1 MHMKLPHNEL
11 KSNSKLWSRMAQ
23 QNAVQQTPF
32 WYNFLLICLKPLYRW
47 KIKQRAESDALF
59 QQECIERFGPFQTP
73 KNLHT
78 IWFHVVSIGETNA
91 AQPLI
96 EHYLKL
102 GHPVLVTNTT
112 KTGQARAKSLFLKA
126 PYLALFQAVYLP
138 VDQKPLLKQFF
149 DLYQPKLLALVET
162 EIWPNLIAQAK
173 QQQIPCILLN
183 ARLSEKSAKGY
194 AKVSRLTQ
202 AMLQQLTWM
211 LTQDQATQQRYVDL
225 GLEKAKS
232 QVVGNIKF
240 DISAPNS
247 FIEQAEQLKQ
257 EWQLEKRQIITLA
270 STHAPE
276 EEQLLKQLQTHLNSN
291 PDLLC
296 MVVPRHPERFD
307 EVYKICQ
314 SLNLNTQRRSLKQPI
329 QIDTQV
335 FLADS
340 MGEMWLWYALSQAC
354 FVGGS
359 LNEPGGGHNI
369 LEPMVLNI
377 PTVIGPRYFNFQS
390 IVDEFVAAQG
400 ILIGENAAQVAQQLL
415 SCLDDPLQTQQQVA
429 HAQQV
434 LQRNKGSLQK
444 HIQLLDHYLQQ
455 TASS

>member
-1 MHMKLPHNEL
+1 
-11 KSNSKLWSRMAQ
+11 MAQ
-23 QNAVQQTPF
+23 HNAVQQTPF
-32 WYNFLLICLKPLYRW
+32 WYNFLLVCLKPLYRW
-47 KIKQRAESDALF
+47 KIRQRAESDALY
-59 QQECIERFGPFQTP
+59 QQECLERFGPFQPP
-73 KNLHT
+73 KNLNT
-78 IWFHVVSIGETNA
+78 IWFHVVSVGETNA

-102 GHPVLVTNTT
+102 GHSVLVTNTT
-112 KTGQARAKSLFLKA
+112 KTGQARAKSLFYEK
-126 PYLALFQAVYLP
+126 YSTLFQAVYLP

-149 DLYQPKLLALVET
+149 ELYQPKILALVET

-173 QQQIPCILLN
+173 QKQIPCILLN

-194 AKVSRLTQ
+194 DKVRRLTQ
-202 AMLQQLTWM
+202 PMLQQLTW
-211 LTQDQATQQRYVDL
+211 LLAQDIATQQRYVGL
-225 GLEKAKS
+225 GLDQSKS

-240 DISAPNS
+240 DISAPTC

>member
-59 QQECIERFGPFQTP
+59 QQECLERFGPFQPP
-73 KNLHT
+73 KNLNT
-78 IWFHVVSIGETNA
+78 IWFHVVSVGETNA

-102 GHPVLVTNTT
+102 GQPVLVTNTT
-112 KTGQARAKSLFLKA
+112 KTGQARAKSLFSEKY
-126 PYLALFQAVYLP
+126 PTLFQAVYLP

-149 DLYQPKLLALVET
+149 ELYQPKLLALVET
-162 EIWPNLIAQAK
+162 EIWPNLIAAARLHN
-173 QQQIPCILLN
+173 IPCILLN
-183 ARLSEKSAKGY
+183 ARLSAKSAKGY
-194 AKVSRLTQ
+194 GKVRRLTQ
-202 AMLQQLTWM
+202 PMLQQLTW
-211 LTQDQATQQRYVDL
+211 LLAQDIATQQRYMDL
-225 GLEKAKS
+225 GLDQAKS

-240 DISAPNS
+240 DITAPQS
-247 FIEQAEQLKQ
+247 YVEKAEQLKQ

-276 EEQLLKQLQTHLNSN
+276 EEQLLKQLQPHLNSN
-291 PDLLC
+291 PHLLC
-296 MVVPRHPERFD
+296 IVVPRHPERFD
-307 EVYKICQ
+307 EVHKICQ
-314 SLNLNTQRRSLKQPI
+314 TLNLNTQRRSLKQEI
-329 QIDTQV
+329 TADTQV
-335 FLADS
+335 YLADS

-369 LEPMVLNI
+369 LEPMVLDV
-377 PTVIGPRYFNFQS
+377 PTVIGPRYFNFQT
-390 IVDEFVAAQG
+390 IVDEFVAEQG
-400 ILIGENAAQVAQQLL
+400 ILVAENAELVIQNLM
-415 SCLDDPLQTQQQVA
+415 SCLNHPEQSQRLIHQA
-429 HAQQV
+429 ELV

-444 HIQLLDHYLQQ
+444 HIQLIDHYLAQR
-455 TASS
+455 TAS

>member
-1 MHMKLPHNEL
+1 
-11 KSNSKLWSRMAQ
+11 MAQ
-23 QNAVQQTPF
+23 HNAVQQTPF
-32 WYNFLLICLKPLYRW
+32 WYNFLLVCLKPLYRW
-47 KIKQRAESDALF
+47 KIRQRAESDALF
-59 QQECIERFGPFQTP
+59 QQECLERFGPFQPP
-73 KNLHT
+73 KNLNT
-78 IWFHVVSIGETNA
+78 IWFHVVSVGETNA

-102 GHPVLVTNTT
+102 GHSVLVTNTT
-112 KTGQARAKSLFLKA
+112 KTGQARAKSLFYEK
-126 PYLALFQAVYLP
+126 YSTLFQAVYLP

-149 DLYQPKLLALVET
+149 ELYQPKILALVET

-173 QQQIPCILLN
+173 QKQIPCILLN

-194 AKVSRLTQ
+194 DKVRRLTQ
-202 AMLQQLTWM
+202 PMLQQLTW
-211 LTQDQATQQRYVDL
+211 LLAQDITTQQRYVDL
-225 GLEKAKS
+225 GLDQSKS

-240 DISAPNS
+240 DISAPTS

-276 EEQLLKQLQTHLNSN
+276 EEQLLKQLQPHLNSN

>member
-1 MHMKLPHNEL
+1 
-11 KSNSKLWSRMAQ
+11 MAQ
-23 QNAVQQTPF
+23 ELAVQQTPF
-32 WYNFLLICLKPLYRW
+32 WYNFLLACLKPLYRW
-47 KIKQRAESDALF
+47 KIRQRAESDALF
-59 QQECIERFGPFQTP
+59 QQECLERFGPFQPP
-73 KNLHT
+73 KNLNT
-78 IWFHVVSIGETNA
+78 IWFHVVSVGETNA

-102 GHPVLVTNTT
+102 GHSVLVTNTT
-112 KTGQARAKSLFLKA
+112 KTGQARAKSLFYEK
-126 PYLALFQAVYLP
+126 YSTLFQAVYLP

-149 DLYQPKLLALVET
+149 ELYQPKILALVET

-173 QQQIPCILLN
+173 QKQIPCILLN

-194 AKVSRLTQ
+194 DKVRRLTQ
-202 AMLQQLTWM
+202 PMLQQLTW
-211 LTQDQATQQRYVDL
+211 LLAQDITTQQRYVDL
-225 GLEKAKS
+225 GLDQSKS

-240 DISAPNS
+240 DISAPTS

-276 EEQLLKQLQTHLNSN
+276 EEQLLKQLQPHLNSN

-329 QIDTQV
+329 QTDTQV